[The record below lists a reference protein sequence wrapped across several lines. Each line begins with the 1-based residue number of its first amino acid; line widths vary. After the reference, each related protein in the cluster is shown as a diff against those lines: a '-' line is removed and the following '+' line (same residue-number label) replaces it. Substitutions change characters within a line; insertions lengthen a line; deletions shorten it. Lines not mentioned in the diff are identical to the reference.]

1 MGPVLRV
8 AFWLTALLFIPL
20 GLYLYFLPPDVASLI
35 GVSPLWLA
43 RGAGA
48 LVLAWG
54 AFQVAAGF
62 APDRVKIGGLVG
74 GHLLLVAALVPAA
87 LRGGDALAAPV
98 RTSMLVVSGVLAV
111 LAVLGILG
119 TPSRRG
125 RL

>member
-1 MGPVLRV
+1 VLRV

-35 GVSPLWLA
+35 GVSPMWLA

-54 AFQVAAGF
+54 AFQVAASF
-62 APDRVKIGGLVG
+62 APDRVKVGGLVG

-87 LRGGDALAAPV
+87 LRGGDALPGAV
-98 RTSMLVVSGVLAV
+98 RTALLVVSGVLAA
-111 LAVLGILG
+111 LAVMGILG
-119 TPSRRG
+119 TPSRRS